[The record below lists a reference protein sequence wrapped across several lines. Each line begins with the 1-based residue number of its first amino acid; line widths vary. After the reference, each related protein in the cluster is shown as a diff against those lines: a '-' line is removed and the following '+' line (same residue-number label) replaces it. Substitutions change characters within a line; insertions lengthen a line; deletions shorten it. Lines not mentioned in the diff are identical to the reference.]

1 MIIEGKISPYKH
13 KLTKLFEIAEEI
25 LEEDFSNV
33 NVSLNFVSEDE
44 IRELNNNFRKIDKVT
59 DVLSFPFL
67 EKKTTE
73 KLINFSKEKVDGILF
88 LGDIVICKNKAVS
101 QAKEYGHS
109 LEREICFLALHGLLH
124 LLGYDHIEKSDELV
138 MQEKAKQILDKF
150 GVVR

>member
-13 KLTKLFEIAEEI
+13 KLTKLFEITEEI

-44 IRELNNNFRKIDKVT
+44 IRELNNNFREIDKVT